1 MPVAFLTSDIYK
13 DESGTWY
20 PGGCAYYRCFLPMNA
35 VGGKSAMGRPVFDS
49 GRGFG
54 VMDSKDG
61 VFGYGTVMLKLVMQK
76 WTPRQVELAREVG
89 QRIVVDVDDYYEGLP
104 EENLAFHITNPETN
118 KVTNR
123 DHYAKVIERADTLTV
138 STPFLLDQYRDKH
151 PDVRLVRNG
160 VVPGMFHVKR
170 HRNEKPVIGWA
181 GSTSFRGGDLEILAE
196 WLPGF
201 LEKHDLMFH
210 HAGHSPMARQFHEV
224 VGIPEERM
232 KTSPLLPIDLYPI
245 GLQEFDIGIV
255 PLNDIP
261 FNHAKSCIKGLEY
274 AASGIPFVAS
284 ASPEYEYLKATGVG
298 RIARTATEW
307 VDQLQQLLDY
317 KTRKREAAIQRKIV
331 MDLHS
336 MEQRAADW
344 RAVFSLS

>member
-1 MPVAFLTSDIYK
+1 MPVAFLTTDIYK
-13 DESGTWY
+13 DGSGTWY

-35 VGGKSAMGRPVFDS
+35 VGGKSAMGKPVFDS

-54 VMDSKDG
+54 VMDVKDG
-61 VFGYGTVMLKLVMQK
+61 VFGYEAAMLKLVMQR
-76 WTPRQVELAREVG
+76 WTPRQVELAKVLG
-89 QRIVVDVDDYYEGLP
+89 QRILVDVDDYYEGLP
-104 EENLAFHITNPETN
+104 EENLAFHITNPDTN

-123 DHYAKVIERADTLTV
+123 DHYAKVIALCDTLTV
-138 STPFLLDQYRDKH
+138 STPFLLEHYEGKH
-151 PDVRLVRNG
+151 PDVRMVRNG

-181 GSTSFRGGDLEILAE
+181 GSTSFRGGDLEILSD

-201 LEKHDLMFH
+201 LEDNDLMFH
-210 HAGHSPMARQFHEV
+210 HAGHDPLGRAFHEV
-224 VGIPEERM
+224 VGIPEERV

-284 ASPEYEYLKATGVG
+284 DLPEYRYLHETGVG
-298 RIARTATEW
+298 RIASSPADW

-317 KTRKREAAIQRKIV
+317 RTRKREAAVQRQIV
-331 MDLHS
+331 VDVHS
-336 MEQRAADW
+336 MDQRAAEW
-344 RAVFSLS
+344 QSVFSLS